1 MADRIL
7 AAAPRKGGARTEE
20 GSILGS
26 LGGLLDGDNS

>member
-7 AAAPRKGGARTEE
+7 AHAPSSGGSRRGE

-26 LGGLLDGDNS
+26 IGDLLDGD